1 VCVLEMVC
9 VHGHVFLCGA
19 WLIVDDIVVHVWS
32 SCALSLHCHRL
43 TMSRCQPHDG
53 IIIVAVLA
61 CLACQ
66 CSVLHSHTQDTGTPP
81 LMVPL
86 LPLLCCY
93 CERQAPI
100 VEEQAPSSQPYM
112 SPFVG
117 APAAMVPTPSRDTPS
132 MWSFPAPPTDSEAVP
147 LTGTT
152 GAVQPVAGAE
162 GTPAG
167 SATGSAPHGP
177 RQAGPEAELDPFPGV
192 VFPEVPMGTPA
203 PPQPLPVAFRQP
215 LPASL
220 PMHFAP
226 VGVTVDGT
234 PGVAS
239 EVRGVGAN
247 RVASGGPPPPP
258 PPPLPV
264 APWLHQP
271 AGLPEAGIH
280 TSALASSSSP
290 SSSSSTTT
298 TGAGASG
305 RDDGA
310 LPAVVAP
317 APQASAGREG
327 DLEVLPHAAVG
338 AVGDSLA
345 GPGAS
350 VGPTGPEDLD
360 AADAS
365 ELTVPASTQQ

>member
-1 VCVLEMVC
+1 
-9 VHGHVFLCGA
+9 
-19 WLIVDDIVVHVWS
+19 
-32 SCALSLHCHRL
+32 
-43 TMSRCQPHDG
+43 
-53 IIIVAVLA
+53 
-61 CLACQ
+61 
-66 CSVLHSHTQDTGTPP
+66 
-81 LMVPL
+81 MVPL

-117 APAAMVPTPSRDTPS
+117 GPAAMVTTPNPDTPS
-132 MWSFPAPPTDSEAVP
+132 MWSFPAPPADSEAVP

-152 GAVQPVAGAE
+152 VAAQPVAGAE

-167 SATGSAPHGP
+167 SATGSAP

-203 PPQPLPVAFRQP
+203 PPQPLPAAFRQA

-247 RVASGGPPPPP
+247 FKLNHVASGGPPPPP

-280 TSALASSSSP
+280 TSALAAS

-310 LPAVVAP
+310 LLAVAP

-327 DLEVLPHAAVG
+327 DSEVLLPMVG

-350 VGPTGPEDLD
+350 VGPTGYEDSD
-360 AADAS
+360 AAVAA
-365 ELTVPASTQQ
+365 ELSVPARTQQ

>member
-1 VCVLEMVC
+1 MVQDCTFRPKGPVVAGVVVVEVAPAMVACKAGPVQAEEGEAEEVGVGPAVQSLRLLRVTGTHHQPSLWYVCVLEMVC
-9 VHGHVFLCGA
+9 VHRHVFLCGA

-43 TMSRCQPHDG
+43 TVSRCQPRHG

-81 LMVPL
+81 LMVPV
-86 LPLLCCY
+86 LPLLSCY

-132 MWSFPAPPTDSEAVP
+132 MWSFPAPPADSEAVP

-192 VFPEVPMGTPA
+192 VFPEVPMGT
-203 PPQPLPVAFRQP
+203 
-215 LPASL
+215 
-220 PMHFAP
+220 
-226 VGVTVDGT
+226 
-234 PGVAS
+234 
-239 EVRGVGAN
+239 
-247 RVASGGPPPPP
+247 
-258 PPPLPV
+258 
-264 APWLHQP
+264 
-271 AGLPEAGIH
+271 
-280 TSALASSSSP
+280 
-290 SSSSSTTT
+290 
-298 TGAGASG
+298 
-305 RDDGA
+305 
-310 LPAVVAP
+310 
-317 APQASAGREG
+317 
-327 DLEVLPHAAVG
+327 
-338 AVGDSLA
+338 
-345 GPGAS
+345 
-350 VGPTGPEDLD
+350 
-360 AADAS
+360 
-365 ELTVPASTQQ
+365 QQ